1 MNLVKWFRKNNKKVM
16 AVVVIV
22 IMIGFVGGSYISQLS
37 QRRAGLHRTV
47 AWFADNRKITDDDL
61 SLARRELDV
70 LRALQADVLL
80 RNQDLRGILLGELL
94 FAEQQTSPELIN
106 HIKQTIR
113 TYQYRISDKQIN
125 DIYRRSVPS
134 SIYWTLLKNEA
145 QLAGIRVPNEQA
157 GELLGKVIPQLFNGQ
172 TYSQRIG
179 FLIKQYGLPQEQLLT
194 IFSQLLAVM
203 QYAQLICLNQDITSS
218 QITQAVAT
226 EQESIDA
233 ELVEFDSAV
242 FASSIENPVS
252 SVEKGH
258 FDKYKKFLP
267 SNVSDENP
275 YGFGYKLPDRVQL
288 EYVVVRLDDVRTV
301 IKPPTNQEKEDYYQR
316 YREQLFTRQV
326 ASNPNDPNSPLK
338 QETKSY
344 AEVTDTISQRLMNNK
359 INSTANKI
367 LQEAKTITEP
377 SPESTDIE
385 LVNLTAEQFK
395 EMAGNYKTTA
405 EQLSEK
411 HNIKIY
417 AGQTGLLSPIDMQT
431 NEYFARLYL
440 EGQGRNPVSLTQI
453 VFAIDDLAASELGP
467 FDVPKPRM
475 YENIG
480 PLKAW
485 SGLQDTSG
493 QIMAVVRVIK
503 AIKATEP
510 ESINQTFSTSAL
522 EFDPNQPSALSG
534 AEGQDTD
541 ENIYSV
547 KEKVTEDLKKLAVI
561 ETTKSKAEEFIDL
574 AVKDGWDSALDKFN
588 ELYGQQNSQDQN
600 DPNTSGT
607 TNAEQDAA
615 KPFKLQ
621 NLTGLRRISR
631 ATIQT
636 LTVQT
641 AGNPTAQLF
650 LNGRKNQRR
659 LVEQLYSLVPQDSN
673 TVDTVPLVMEFKPDM
688 SFYCI
693 KNISVKRLTLQE
705 YERIKVTRLQREDY
719 IQSETLAAV
728 HFNPENILK
737 RMDFRVLTIE
747 DVSLA
752 EGNSGTTSF
761 VFTVSLLQASSQ
773 TVTVDYATADGTAM
787 KADKDYQKTSGTLTF
802 NPGEVSQTV
811 TVLVNGDTE
820 VEPHETFYVNLSNA
834 TNAGI
839 SDSQSLGTIQN
850 DDLARAGEE
859 PADAN
864 APTRPGEAR
873 RNPTESEAAS

>member
-37 QRRAGLHRTV
+37 QRGTGRHRTV
-47 AWFADNRKITDDDL
+47 AWFADNRKITDYDL

-94 FAEQQTSPELIN
+94 FAEQQTSPALIN

-125 DIYRRSVPS
+125 DIYRRSMPS
-134 SIYWTLLKNEA
+134 SIYWMLLKNEA

-179 FLIKQYGLPQEQLLT
+179 FLINQYGLPQEQLLA

-203 QYAQLICLNQDITSS
+203 QYAQMICSNEDVTNS

-226 EQESIDA
+226 EQESLDV
-233 ELVEFDSAV
+233 EVVEFGPDV

-252 SVEKGH
+252 SVEEVH

-267 SNVSDENP
+267 SSVSNENP

-288 EYVVVRLDDVRTV
+288 EYVVVRLDDVRT
-301 IKPPTNQEKEDYYQR
+301 IITPPTNQEKEDYYQR
-316 YREQLFTRQV
+316 YREELFTEQV
-326 ASNPNDPNSPLK
+326 PSNPNDPNSPLR
-338 QETKSY
+338 QRIKSY
-344 AEVTDTISQRLMNNK
+344 AEVTDTISQRLMNKK
-359 INSTANKI
+359 INSTANRI

-385 LVNLTAEQFK
+385 PVNLTAEQFK
-395 EMAGNYKTTA
+395 EMAGDYKTTA

-431 NEYFARLYL
+431 NEYLARLYL

-453 VFAIDDLAASELGP
+453 VFAVYEQVPSDPNDPNSPLRQRIVFAVDDLAASELGS

-480 PLKAW
+480 PLKDLWGAAW
-485 SGLQDTSG
+485 SGLQDSSG

-503 AIKATEP
+503 AIKTAEP

-522 EFDPNQPSALSG
+522 EFDPNQPSALNG
-534 AEGQDTD
+534 AEGEDTD

-547 KEKVTEDLKKLAVI
+547 KEKVTEDLKKLAAM
-561 ETTKSKAEEFIDL
+561 EPTKSKAEEFIDL

-607 TNAEQDAA
+607 ANAEQNDT
-615 KPFKLQ
+615 KPFRLQ

-641 AGNPTAQLF
+641 AGNPAAQLF

-659 LVEQLYSLVPQDSN
+659 FVEQLYSLVPQDSN
-673 TVDTVPLVMEFKPDM
+673 AVDAVPLVMEFKPDM

-728 HFNPENILK
+728 HFNPKNILK
-737 RMDFRVLTIE
+737 RMNFRLLEADEESSEPNTP
-747 DVSLA
+747 A
-752 EGNSGTTSF
+752 ESPAVPESR
-761 VFTVSLLQASSQ
+761 
-773 TVTVDYATADGTAM
+773 
-787 KADKDYQKTSGTLTF
+787 
-802 NPGEVSQTV
+802 
-811 TVLVNGDTE
+811 
-820 VEPHETFYVNLSNA
+820 
-834 TNAGI
+834 
-839 SDSQSLGTIQN
+839 LG
-850 DDLARAGEE
+850 R
-859 PADAN
+859 
-864 APTRPGEAR
+864 
-873 RNPTESEAAS
+873 EAAS